1 MQQLSIIGAVA
12 GLLIVTACGP
22 TDPTRASIPFHI
34 AVNGAKPAGVEVAV
48 AIAGDAAELMKPDII
63 ANVYGQGVPPLRDL
77 LDKCLEQNVPFYV

>member
-1 MQQLSIIGAVA
+1 MGGVPR
-12 GLLIVTACGP
+12 LLIVVSSGP

-34 AVNGAKPAGVEVAV
+34 AVNGAVPAATEVGVAL
-48 AIAGDAAELMKPDII
+48 AGDATELMKPDII